1 MIPSQFFRRQDNRPA
16 RRRQAN
22 RRRFL
27 LESLEGRQ
35 LLSTFTVTNVNDSG
49 SGSLRQAILSSNAS
63 TGSTVN
69 TISFDIG
76 TGGSETITLK
86 SALPAIRHAVVIDG
100 TTQPGTGT
108 TPGIVLSG
116 SSAGTSAVGLSLKAS
131 NSTIKGLV
139 VDSFGGAGVLVAG
152 GSNDTI
158 TDDYIG
164 VTAAG
169 NAAAGNGGDG
179 IHFTSGAQN
188 NVVSDDVIS
197 ANQARGVDIDGGSHG
212 NTVEGS
218 MIGTDVTGTHALGNG
233 DSGVIIQNKS
243 NNNTIGGTTSGA
255 GNVLSG
261 NQLRGVR
268 IDSGSKH
275 NAIEGNMIGTDV
287 TGTLPL
293 GNGESGVLIN
303 NGSNDN
309 VVGGTTASA
318 RNIISANQDYGVHIE
333 SASLDNVVEGNYIG
347 TDVSGA
353 KPLGNADSGVYVS
366 AGSNDNTIGG
376 TAAGAGNT
384 ISANGKRGVFL
395 DTSSEGNV
403 VQGNMIGT
411 DFSGT
416 LALGNGLSGVR
427 IADGANDNVVGGTT
441 AAARNVISAN
451 TDYGIDI
458 DNSTSSNLVEGN
470 YIGTD
475 VSGAKALGNG
485 DSGVMIENGSDSNVI
500 GGTASGA
507 GNTISG
513 NTLRGVRIDTG
524 SEKNVVEGNMIGTD
538 FSGTKPLG
546 NGDSGVLITGGS
558 DNNVVGGTTAAA
570 LNVISANHNYGVHID
585 SGSSGNV
592 LEGNDIGTDVTGT
605 IALGNADSGVMVTNG
620 SDHNVIGGTIP
631 GAGNTISGNTVN
643 GVRIDS
649 GSAGN
654 LIEGNDIG
662 TTAGGSSALGN
673 GQNGVLITGS
683 STNNVIGGAS
693 PSDANVISYNKSNGV
708 KLNGA
713 GKGNLVEGDTI
724 ENNTTNGVYIDNSS
738 YTTVSGSTSEYN
750 LGWGILVT
758 SSSHVTLTNNKTAH
772 NGLGGVKG

>member
-22 RRRFL
+22 RRRLL

-49 SGSLRQAILSSNAS
+49 SGSLRQAIVSSNAS
-63 TGSTVN
+63 SGSTVN

-76 TGGSETITLK
+76 TGGSETITLN
-86 SALPAIRHAVVIDG
+86 SALPAITHAVVIDG

-116 SSAGTSAVGLSLKAS
+116 SSAGKTAVGLSLHAS

-139 VDSFGGAGVLVAG
+139 IDSFGGAGVLVAG
-152 GSNDTI
+152 ASNDTI
-158 TDDYIG
+158 TDAYIG

-169 NAAAGNGGDG
+169 NVAAGNGGDG
-179 IHFTSGAQN
+179 IHFTNGAQN

-197 ANQARGVDIDGGSHG
+197 ANGARGVDIDGGSHG

-243 NNNTIGGTTSGA
+243 NNNVIGGTTAGT

-275 NAIEGNMIGTDV
+275 NVIEGNMIGTDV
-287 TGTLPL
+287 TGTM
-293 GNGESGVLIN
+293 
-303 NGSNDN
+303 
-309 VVGGTTASA
+309 
-318 RNIISANQDYGVHIE
+318 
-333 SASLDNVVEGNYIG
+333 
-347 TDVSGA
+347 
-353 KPLGNADSGVYVS
+353 PLGNADSGVYVS
-366 AGSNDNTIGG
+366 EGSNDNTIGG
-376 TAAGAGNT
+376 TVAGAGNT

-403 VQGNMIGT
+403 VEGNMIGT

-416 LALGNGLSGVR
+416 VALGNGNSGVR
-427 IADGANDNVVGGTT
+427 IADGANDNVIGGTT

-451 TDYGIDI
+451 KDYGVDI
-458 DNSTSSNLVEGN
+458 DNSTSDNLVEGN

-475 VSGAKALGNG
+475 VSGAKALANG
-485 DSGVMIENGSDSNVI
+485 DSGVMIENGSDCNVI
-500 GGTASGA
+500 GGTAAGA

-513 NTLRGVRIDTG
+513 NTLRGARIDTG

-538 FSGTKPLG
+538 YSGTKPLG

-558 DNNVVGGTTAAA
+558 D
-570 LNVISANHNYGVHID
+570 
-585 SGSSGNV
+585 
-592 LEGNDIGTDVTGT
+592 E
-605 IALGNADSGVMVTNG
+605 
-620 SDHNVIGGTIP
+620 NVIGGITP
-631 GAGNTISGNTVN
+631 GAGNIISDNQAN
-643 GVRIDS
+643 GVELS
-649 GSAGN
+649 
-654 LIEGNDIG
+654 
-662 TTAGGSSALGN
+662 
-673 GQNGVLITGS
+673 
-683 STNNVIGGAS
+683 
-693 PSDANVISYNKSNGV
+693 
-708 KLNGA
+708 GA

-724 ENNTTNGVYIDNSS
+724 ENNTNNGVYIDKSS
-738 YTTVSGSTSEYN
+738 YTTVSNSTSEYN

-758 SSSHVTLTNNKTAH
+758 GSSNDTLTNNKTAH
-772 NGLGGVKG
+772 NGLGGVKR